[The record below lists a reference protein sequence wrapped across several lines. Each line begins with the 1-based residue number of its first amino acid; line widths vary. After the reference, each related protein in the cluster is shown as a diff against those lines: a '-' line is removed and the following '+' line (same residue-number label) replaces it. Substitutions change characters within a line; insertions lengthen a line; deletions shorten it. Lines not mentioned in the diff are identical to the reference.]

1 MNKAAIAGIIAVVA
15 VGIGIA
21 LAFSSGILET
31 STTTEEIEDLPTQ
44 AEQPKGDEFSI
55 TLKEEIG
62 LEAKP

>member
-15 VGIGIA
+15 IGIGIA

-31 STTTEEIEDLPTQ
+31 STTTEETEDLPIQT
-44 AEQPKGDEFSI
+44 EQPKGDQFSI

-62 LEAKP
+62 IEAKP

>member
-21 LAFSSGILET
+21 LAFSSGILVT
-31 STTTEEIEDLPTQ
+31 STPTEETEDLPTQ
-44 AEQPKGDEFSI
+44 TEQPKGDEFSI

-62 LEAKP
+62 IEANP

>member
-15 VGIGIA
+15 IGIGIA

-31 STTTEEIEDLPTQ
+31 STATEETEDLPTQ
-44 AEQPKGDEFSI
+44 TEQPKGDQFSI

-62 LEAKP
+62 IEAKP

>member
-15 VGIGIA
+15 IGIGIA

-31 STTTEEIEDLPTQ
+31 STTTEETEDLPTQ
-44 AEQPKGDEFSI
+44 TEQPKGDEFSI

-62 LEAKP
+62 IEAKP

>member
-1 MNKAAIAGIIAVVA
+1 MNKVAIAGIIAAVA

-31 STTTEEIEDLPTQ
+31 STPTEETEDLPTQ
-44 AEQPKGDEFSI
+44 TEQPKGDEFSI

-62 LEAKP
+62 LEANP

>member
-1 MNKAAIAGIIAVVA
+1 MNKAAIAGIIEVVA

-31 STTTEEIEDLPTQ
+31 STPTEETEDLPTQ
-44 AEQPKGDEFSI
+44 TEQPKGDEFSI

-62 LEAKP
+62 IEANP

>member
-1 MNKAAIAGIIAVVA
+1 MNKAAIAGIIAAVA

-44 AEQPKGDEFSI
+44 TEQPKGDEFSI
-55 TLKEEIG
+55 KLTEEIG
-62 LEAKP
+62 IEAKP